1 MEMETADW
9 NLALGKRIPWLW
21 TPWHCQW
28 RPDPHRNQSHQH
40 NIGSSLAPPGNT
52 VIKAS
57 IVDSGQT
64 CDYCEAGEKGRLWN
78 CSSQELE
85 LRSYIN

>member
-1 MEMETADW
+1 M
-9 NLALGKRIPWLW
+9 ALPVEAGPSPQPVAA
-21 TPWHCQW
+21 TQ
-28 RPDPHRNQSHQH
+28 HRVLT
-40 NIGSSLAPPGNT
+40 GAGNT

-64 CDYCEAGEKGRLWN
+64 CDYCEAGERGREL
-78 CSSQELE
+78 SSQELG

>member
-1 MEMETADW
+1 M
-9 NLALGKRIPWLW
+9 ALPVEAGPSPQPVAA
-21 TPWHCQW
+21 TQ
-28 RPDPHRNQSHQH
+28 HRVLT
-40 NIGSSLAPPGNT
+40 GAGNT

-78 CSSQELE
+78 CSSQELG